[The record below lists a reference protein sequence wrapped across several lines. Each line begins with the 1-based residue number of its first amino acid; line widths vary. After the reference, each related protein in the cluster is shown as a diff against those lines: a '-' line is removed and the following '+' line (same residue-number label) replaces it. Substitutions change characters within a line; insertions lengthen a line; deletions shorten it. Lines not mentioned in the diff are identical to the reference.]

1 MVLNAI
7 TSNPYFILAV
17 ILLVFGGIAILVYF
31 LRKIIPG
38 FKEKEEIV
46 SEEQAVEEELE
57 RVLVTIEDEETKK
70 QMEQL
75 NAADNESDTKD
86 GK

>member
-1 MVLNAI
+1 MAVSL
-7 TSNPYFILAV
+7 SSFIFYV
-17 ILLVFGGIAILVYF
+17 
-31 LRKIIPG
+31 KIIPG

>member
-1 MVLNAI
+1 MILNAI

-17 ILLVFGGIAILVYF
+17 ILVDFGGIAILVYL
-31 LRKIIPG
+31 LRKFLPG
-38 FKEKEEIV
+38 FKEKDEVV
-46 SEEQAVEEELE
+46 SEEQAIQEELE
-57 RVLVTIEDEETKK
+57 RVLVSIEDEEAKK

-75 NAADNESDTKD
+75 NVADKDKDTKD

>member
-1 MVLNAI
+1 MILNAI

-17 ILLVFGGIAILVYF
+17 ILVVFAGIAVLVYF
-31 LRKIIPG
+31 LRKYLPG
-38 FKEKEEIV
+38 FKEKEEKV
-46 SEEQAVEEELE
+46 SEEQAIQEELE

-75 NAADNESDTKD
+75 NAANKD
-86 GK
+86 KDSKDSK